1 MGQSNFRRNE
11 KWLPF
16 VSIGFQTVGAIIE
29 DIVLEVVV
37 VRGATNGDLR
47 QVSIRRG
54 LCFFENTK
62 GGKKA
67 FNVNGLTI
75 GGLGLW
81 VLAG

>member
-1 MGQSNFRRNE
+1 MGQPNFCRNE
-11 KWLPF
+11 KCLPF
-16 VSIGFQTVGAIIE
+16 IAIGLETVGAIIE

-37 VRGATNGDLR
+37 VRGATNGDLC
-47 QVSIRRG
+47 QISIRTG
-54 LCFFENTK
+54 LGLLENTK

-75 GGLGLW
+75 GGLGLG

>member
-1 MGQSNFRRNE
+1 MGQPNFHRNE

-37 VRGATNGDLR
+37 VRGATNGDLC
-47 QVSIRRG
+47 QISVRRG
-54 LCFFENTK
+54 LGLLENTK

-75 GGLGLW
+75 GGLGLG